1 MDSVDIVAC
10 LKHIGQ
16 TPLEVINSLRED
28 KNWTKEKVKLSYAG
42 RLDPMAHGLM
52 IVLKDK
58 ECYNQHKWHNMPKT
72 YEFKLLVGISTDTY
86 DILGLIEST
95 NISSQESTILAIE
108 KIKSHDRTFFQ
119 EYPPYSSVRVDGK
132 PLWKHAKENN
142 LENIEIPGK
151 KVTIKNIGLQNVMS
165 ISKKNLLTYVTHKI
179 NKLNKKQNFRQ
190 QEILESWQYIP
201 DQDYKVISIKA
212 EVSCGFYVRSFCH
225 NIGEKIGVPCLALD
239 IMRTQ
244 VGDFY
249 FL

>member
-1 MDSVDIVAC
+1 METKDIIPC
-10 LKHIGQ
+10 IKHIGQ
-16 TPLEVINSLRED
+16 TPLEVIEILREEKKWPKD
-28 KNWTKEKVKLSYAG
+28 KVKLSYAG

-58 ECYNQHKWHNMPKT
+58 ECYNQHIWHNMPKT

-86 DILGLIEST
+86 DILGLIKST
-95 NISSQESTILAIE
+95 NLSSKENTILAIE

-142 LENIEIPGK
+142 LENIKIPGK
-151 KVTIKNIGLQNVMS
+151 KVTIKQIGLESVVS
-165 ISKKNLLTYVTHKI
+165 ISKKNLLTYVNHKI
-179 NKLNKKQNFRQ
+179 GRMNNKHNFRQ
-190 QEILESWQYIP
+190 KEILESWQYIP
-201 DQDYKVISIKA
+201 EQDYNVISVKA
-212 EVSCGFYVRSFCH
+212 NVSCGFYVRSFCH

-239 IMRTQ
+239 IMRSQ
-244 VGDFY
+244 VGDYY